1 MRSATTES
9 FCRAE
14 LERHI
19 EEMIALLDLMDGD
32 TDLEDG
38 GDDEPSITSPAIAIG
53 NRIENDLEFETDDYE
68 LSGDDMDYNSG
79 MLMGGAGV

>member
-1 MRSATTES
+1 MRSTATES

-14 LERHI
+14 LERCI

>member
-1 MRSATTES
+1 MSSRTIQR
-9 FCRAE
+9 FPRAE

-19 EEMIALLDLMDGD
+19 EEMIALFDIMDGD

-53 NRIENDLEFETDDYE
+53 NGIENDLEFETDDYE
-68 LSGDDMDYNSG
+68 LSGDDVDYNSG